1 MLKKF
6 FTLLLI
12 FSLSRAEL
20 LIPENGAVLNFIH
33 ILFQWEQEP
42 DAIGYNLQA
51 LDQYP
56 EVVLDIENSTTTYI
70 DDSTFIWNKSYI
82 WRVRP
87 LYLNGS
93 KGEWSAISSFAT
105 GEPLPYSSLNV
116 HLYNDDLIQEGL
128 MMFTQFAPD
137 FGVRVIDKFG
147 SQIWNSQYSYIN
159 HWNNFGQLYGMMGGG
174 QGGKITFYNQILW
187 ISPEGTEVDGH
198 EIKQIPN
205 GNYMGLVPAYQLGPI
220 PLGDWTQNYQNLG
233 YAADGVT
240 NEFQWRGCKIIEWD

>member
-70 DDSTFIWNKSYI
+70 DDSTFIS
-82 WRVRP
+82 
-87 LYLNGS
+87 
-93 KGEWSAISSFAT
+93 
-105 GEPLPYSSLNV
+105 
-116 HLYNDDLIQEGL
+116 D
-128 MMFTQFAPD
+128 
-137 FGVRVIDKFG
+137 
-147 SQIWNSQYSYIN
+147 
-159 HWNNFGQLYGMMGGG
+159 
-174 QGGKITFYNQILW
+174 
-187 ISPEGTEVDGH
+187 
-198 EIKQIPN
+198 
-205 GNYMGLVPAYQLGPI
+205 
-220 PLGDWTQNYQNLG
+220 
-233 YAADGVT
+233 
-240 NEFQWRGCKIIEWD
+240 